1 LAASL
6 DSQACDLLGLGVLV
20 TRAAHQ
26 SDPLCRL
33 IEARGGRPLAFPAL
47 EIVPTDCPVPAL
59 DGYHLAIFVSAN
71 AVEHTLARLH
81 ARVPPGL
88 QLAAIGGA
96 TARVLAGHGLRVS
109 LVPGQ
114 GRYDSEGLLALPELE
129 DMSGR
134 RVLILRGEGGRELLA
149 EGLRGRGAQ
158 VDYAEV
164 YRRALPTAD
173 PGPLIERWARDV
185 QVVLASSVEVLENL
199 TDLLGEPGRDLLT
212 ATPLVVVSRRM
223 AERAQG
229 LGCAR
234 LIPAAGAADDQVV
247 QALCGWVS
255 ERSGA

>member
-1 LAASL
+1 
-6 DSQACDLLGLGVLV
+6 
-20 TRAAHQ
+20 
-26 SDPLCRL
+26 
-33 IEARGGRPLAFPAL
+33 
-47 EIVPTDCPVPAL
+47 
-59 DGYHLAIFVSAN
+59 
-71 AVEHTLARLH
+71 VEHTLARLH

-88 QLAAIGGA
+88 QLAAIGAA

-114 GRYDSEGLLALPELE
+114 ESYDSEGLLALPELV

-149 EGLRGRGAQ
+149 EELRGRGAQ

-164 YRRALPTAD
+164 YRRALPMTD
-173 PGPLIERWARDV
+173 PGPLIERWVRDV

-199 TDLLGEPGRDLLT
+199 TDLLGEPGRDLLR
-212 ATPLVVVSRRM
+212 ATPLVVVSQRM
-223 AERAQG
+223 AARAQG

-234 LIPAAGAADDQVV
+234 LISASGASDDQVV
-247 QALCGWVS
+247 QALCGWVA